1 MSVSKIK
8 AIIFDVCQDNPEL
21 NRARFKALSN
31 QVPFMYAIVLINMYA
46 LTYSHLYLAP
56 IYLTVILPTL
66 LTLVAIS
73 RSIGFIKADPDKMSD
88 TQIVKR
94 LQAINYAAFAIGLL
108 GIVWALI
115 LFQFGNAYTQS
126 HIAFFVC
133 LTAVCAITCLMHLYQ
148 SALIITGVII
158 LPAIIYFFFHEQA
171 VFNAISVN
179 IIMVVGAMLLI
190 MYRYFKDFTN
200 LIENQQ
206 KLEQQ
211 SQELQSLNEENIKLA
226 NIDSLTGL
234 PNRRCFFAKVEEM
247 LKQRQQSKDPF
258 VIGVLDLD
266 GFKQV
271 NDLFGH
277 PAGDKLLADTSQR
290 LSHLFDENVFL
301 ARLGGDEFGII
312 IEQPG
317 EEKEVINI
325 GNKICA
331 ALKNPYK
338 LREGA
343 AQIAGTIGFANF
355 PQAGQ
360 TAQILFERADYAL
373 CYSKQNAKGTVT
385 MFSSEHET
393 IIREVSFIA
402 HLLRESNLDQEL
414 SVVYQPVINTQTG
427 QVICFEALARWKNS
441 VLGNVSPN
449 VFIRSAEQNGMIS
462 QLTHILLQKTLKT
475 ASQWPK
481 DTQVSFNLSIFDL
494 CSHESTLKLM
504 SIINGSGLSP
514 KRITFEITE
523 TAIMQDYDRA
533 LQGLHL
539 LRNLGCKIALD
550 DFGTGFS
557 CLSYLHRL
565 PIDRVKIDRS
575 FIEDIEQNQA
585 TQNIIHAMAQL
596 CNNLELECVV
606 EGVENQQQLNILDK
620 MDLHIIQG
628 FYFSKPLQQDAALE
642 YLEKSNQSNISQ
654 IA

>member
-1 MSVSKIK
+1 MSISKIK
-8 AIIFDVCQDNPEL
+8 TLVFDVCQDNPEL
-21 NRARFKALSN
+21 NRARFKALSS

-46 LTYSHLYLAP
+46 LTCTHLFLAP
-56 IYLTVILPTL
+56 IYLTVILPVI
-66 LTLVAIS
+66 LTLIAIS
-73 RSIGFIKADPDKMSD
+73 RSIGFIKADPQKMSD
-88 TQIVKR
+88 EQIVNR
-94 LQAINYAAFAIGLL
+94 LQAINYAAFAIGFL
-108 GIVWALI
+108 GILWALI

-126 HIAFFVC
+126 HIAFFIC

-148 SALIITGVII
+148 SALIITAMII
-158 LPAIIYFFFHEQA
+158 LPAIIYFMFHEQI
-171 VFNAISVN
+171 VFNAIAVN
-179 IIMVVGAMLLI
+179 IFMVAGAMLLI
-190 MYRYFKDFTN
+190 MLRYSKDFTN

-211 SQELQSLNEENIKLA
+211 SQTLVSLNKENIKLA

-234 PNRRCFFAKVEEM
+234 PNRRCFFSKIEEM
-247 LKQRQQSKDPF
+247 LKQRQLNKAPF

-266 GFKQV
+266 GFKQI

-290 LSHLFDENVFL
+290 LSDLLNEGIFL

-312 IEQPG
+312 IEGPG
-317 EEKEVINI
+317 QEKQVLDI
-325 GNKICA
+325 GNQICA
-331 ALKNPYK
+331 ALKTPYN
-338 LREGA
+338 LREGT
-343 AQIAGTIGFANF
+343 AQISGTIGFANF

-360 TAQILFERADYAL
+360 TAKTLFERADYAL

-414 SVVYQPVINTQTG
+414 SMVYQPVINAQTQE
-427 QVICFEALARWKNS
+427 VIGFEALARWKSS

-462 QLTHILLQKTLKT
+462 QLTHILLEKTLKT
-475 ASQWPK
+475 ANQWPK
-481 DTQVSFNLSIFDL
+481 DVQVSFNLSIFDL

-504 SIINGSGLSP
+504 SIINQSDLSP

-533 LQGLHL
+533 LEGLHL

-557 CLSYLHRL
+557 SLSYLHRL
-565 PIDRVKIDRS
+565 PIDRVKLDRS
-575 FIEDIEQNQA
+575 FIEDIEQSHA

-596 CNNLELECVV
+596 CANLELECIV
-606 EGVENQQQLNILDK
+606 EGVENQQQLDILND
-620 MDLHIIQG
+620 MDLHFIQG
-628 FYFSKPLQQDAALE
+628 FYYSKPLSQEAALD
-642 YLEKSNQSNISQ
+642 YLEGASQSLLAQ

>member
-1 MSVSKIK
+1 MSIPKIK
-8 AIIFDVCQDNPEL
+8 AIVFDVCQDNPEL
-21 NRARFKALSN
+21 NRARFKALST

-46 LTYSHLYLAP
+46 LTYSHLHLAP
-56 IYLTVILPTL
+56 IYLTVFLPTF
-66 LTLVAIS
+66 LTFVAIY

-88 TQIVKR
+88 MQIAKR
-94 LQAINYAAFAIGLL
+94 LQAINYAAFAIGLI
-108 GIVWALI
+108 GIVWALG

-126 HIAFFVC
+126 HIAFFIC

-158 LPAIIYFFFHEQA
+158 FPALIYFFFHEQT
-171 VFNAISVN
+171 VFNAIAVN
-179 IIMVVGAMLLI
+179 ILMVVGAMLLI
-190 MYRYFKDFTN
+190 MFRYFKDFTN

-211 SQELQSLNEENIKLA
+211 SQTLQTLNEENIKLA
-226 NIDSLTGL
+226 NIDSLTDL
-234 PNRRCFFAKVEEM
+234 PNRRCFFAKIQEM
-247 LKQRQQSKDPF
+247 LKQRKVSKTPF

-277 PAGDKLLADTSQR
+277 PAGDKLLADTSDR
-290 LSHLFDENVFL
+290 LSHLCDEQVFL

-317 EEKEVINI
+317 EKKETVDF
-325 GNKICA
+325 GNQICES
-331 ALKNPYK
+331 LKAPFQ
-338 LREGA
+338 LREGC

-355 PQAGQ
+355 PEAGE
-360 TAQILFERADYAL
+360 TPETLFERADYAL
-373 CYSKQNAKGTVT
+373 CYSKQNAKGTVA
-385 MFSSEHET
+385 MFSQEHET
-393 IIREVSFIA
+393 IIRQVSFIA
-402 HLLRESNLDQEL
+402 HLLRDSNLDQEL
-414 SVVYQPVINTQTG
+414 SVVYQPVINTKTNE
-427 QVICFEALARWKNS
+427 VISFEALARWNNA

-462 QLTHILLQKTLKT
+462 QLTHILLEKTLGT
-475 ASQWPK
+475 VALWPK
-481 DTQVSFNLSIFDL
+481 TTHVSFNLSTFDL
-494 CSHESTLKLM
+494 CSHESTLKLI
-504 SIINGSGLSP
+504 SIINQSKISP

-533 LQGLHL
+533 LEGLHL

-565 PIDRVKIDRS
+565 PIDRVKIDRE
-575 FIEDIEQNQA
+575 FIVGLEQSQA

-606 EGVENQQQLNILDK
+606 EGVENQEQLEILNK

-628 FYFSKPLQQDAALE
+628 FYFSKPLPQGDTLE
-642 YLEKSNQSNISQ
+642 YLKHSNQPK
-654 IA
+654 IAQSA